1 MELVRIETSFF
12 DGELFHLV
20 EDELARDAFEKTGFD
35 GGSSIYCYVA
45 YVNDLMAGIIEGRV
59 FWGTLYIRRLV
70 VLPEFRMQGI
80 GRQLVEAALAY
91 ARDHECTCAFVE
103 TMHFQALKFYEKFG
117 FYIELARE
125 GFCRGAILYYL
136 RKEFTSP

>member
-1 MELVRIETSFF
+1 MQVVKIESAFFNGKLYELVEK
-12 DGELFHLV
+12 
-20 EDELARDAFEKTGFD
+20 ELARDAFEKTGFD
-35 GGSSIYCYVA
+35 GDSSTYCYVA
-45 YVNDLMAGIIEGRV
+45 YINDLMAGIIEGRV

-91 ARDHECTCAFVE
+91 SEEHECTCAFVE

-117 FYIELARE
+117 FYTELARK

-136 RKEFTSP
+136 RKDFAAS

>member
-1 MELVRIETSFF
+1 MEVLRIETAVFNS
-12 DGELFHLV
+12 ELYNLV
-20 EDELARDAFEKTGFD
+20 EEELARDALEKTGFD
-35 GGSSIYCYVA
+35 GDSSVYCYVA
-45 YVNDLMAGIIEGRV
+45 YHNDRMAGIIEGRV

-91 ARDHECTCAFVE
+91 AKDHKCSCAFVE

-117 FYIELARE
+117 FYIELARK

-136 RKEFTSP
+136 RKEFEPC